1 MSPWMRLQGRPM
13 SSTDQDV
20 RQRNVARHSLS
31 RSPHPYHRQSISV
44 RDKDV
49 PDLGKHALTDEPPRS
64 SDSSEDQAIEAD
76 DEKGPLLRL
85 PAPPIP
91 VRKGLKGVHDASIG
105 WTPNISPEQSPLR
118 EKPAFVFS
126 SAQNDPGTDT
136 AQQEKDEKYT
146 KYVRRRRTEIA
157 RRITETLLVAIIGL
171 LSSLKRSSECPDGS
185 ICIRPSLLKWSPELI
200 CFFTLVGVCYGSFP
214 VRRARRLVYSWGVA
228 PLSAMQK
235 GFHIPS
241 RFDPGIL
248 VYPVLLPLCIAASLR
263 SDDAAIIINIV
274 LGIAS
279 VPMEVIPFNRSGGFY
294 LQWAS
299 SVLPISLLRALK
311 KRPSV
316 LKLSSDSPAFGLLE
330 ISLLFPLHQNLLQV
344 LSALVTTSLDPSEI
358 QLLSAGLINL
368 LIFASSPQAQI
379 LKALLWVGG
388 LCLFI
393 FCETALKTEVT
404 LARIPAWRFARNRPS
419 KSGIA
424 GRMNRLLK
432 AVMPEQKSRFAA
444 LASSDSED
452 ETSPKLRPPRSSRQR
467 SKRTSSPGES
477 SDHCLQRTV
486 SASQTFPRDS
496 FTYPANLPS
505 IARSYTFS
513 AYGRAATF
521 AIRWKKI
528 ATIQNPMLRLTNL
541 QAQALKILLAFYTY
555 SIVGLTILLPVR
567 YFINYRALYGNEAIG
582 WAIGYFLGDVPEFRM
597 FVVNNNLDWW
607 IKIPLNKMSVQCPEH
622 TGTVEM
628 YRQTIVGAANTRLLL
643 AAYCVLVVGIGIL
656 AVLQLKSVV
665 EVDTRRKVFHGV
677 MVAMLLPTIPIDPCF
692 FGLALMIVL
701 AVFLMLDLFRASQ
714 LPPIS
719 RPLTNFLAPYVDGR
733 DYRGP
738 VIVSHIF
745 LLIGCAIPLWLSLS
759 GTMRTGTAPWQGW
772 DVTSRD
778 LSMVSG
784 VICVGMGDA
793 AASLIGR
800 RYGRTKWYWGGGKSI
815 EGSAAFALAVM
826 TGLTAS
832 WLWLRLGGWIEF
844 RKYEVLPALVKSL
857 LAGVGASVMESVL
870 TAANDNVVVP
880 IGLWLL
886 VRGLGI

>member
-1 MSPWMRLQGRPM
+1 M

-20 RQRNVARHSLS
+20 RQRNVATRSLS
-31 RSPHPYHRQSISV
+31 RSPHPYHRRSASLREKEITV
-44 RDKDV
+44 AGV
-49 PDLGKHALTDEPPRS
+49 HALRDDPVRS

-91 VRKGLKGVHDASIG
+91 VRKGLKGVYDASIG
-105 WTPNISPEQSPLR
+105 WTPNISPEVSPSK
-118 EKPAFVFS
+118 EKSAFEF
-126 SAQNDPGTDT
+126 AGPPQDAGAETIR
-136 AQQEKDEKYT
+136 QEKDERYT

-157 RRITETLLVAIIGL
+157 RRITETLLIIVIGL
-171 LSSLKRSSECPDGS
+171 LSSLERGSECSDAVF
-185 ICIRPSLLKWSPELI
+185 CIRPGLLKWSPEI
-200 CFFTLVGVCYGSFP
+200 VCFFAIAGACYGSFP
-214 VRRARRLVYSWGVA
+214 IRRARRLVSSWGVS
-228 PLSAMQK
+228 PLSAVQK

-241 RFDPGIL
+241 RFDTGIL
-248 VYPVLLPLCIAASLR
+248 IYPVLLPLCIAASVR
-263 SDDAAIIINIV
+263 SDDAVILANIV
-274 LGIAS
+274 LGLAS
-279 VPMEVIPFNRSGGFY
+279 IPMEVIPFARSGGFY
-294 LQWAS
+294 LHWT
-299 SVLPISLLRALK
+299 LSLLPVSILRATEQL
-311 KRPSV
+311 PSV
-316 LKLSSDSPAFGLLE
+316 LKLPLEMPAVDFLE
-330 ISLLFPLHQNLLQV
+330 TGLLFPLHQTLLQV
-344 LSALVTTSLDPSEI
+344 LSSLVTTSLDPSEI

-368 LIFASSPQAQI
+368 LFFASSPQAQM

-388 LCLFI
+388 LCLFVL
-393 FCETALKTEVT
+393 CETALKTEVK
-404 LARIPAWRFARNRPS
+404 LARIPAWRFARNKPS
-419 KSGIA
+419 KRGIA
-424 GRMNRLLK
+424 GRLNRILK

-444 LASSDSED
+444 LASSESED
-452 ETSPKLRPPRSSRQR
+452 ETSPQLQPPRSTRR
-467 SKRTSSPGES
+467 RIKNPASPTEKLDNG
-477 SDHCLQRTV
+477 LQRTA
-486 SASQTFPRDS
+486 SAGQTPPRNHLKESTD
-496 FTYPANLPS
+496 LPG

-513 AYGRAATF
+513 AYGRAATIAIKWKRF
-521 AIRWKKI
+521 A
-528 ATIQNPMLRLTNL
+528 TTQNPFLRLTYI
-541 QAQALKILLAFYTY
+541 QAQALKILLAIYAYTAVAF
-555 SIVGLTILLPVR
+555 SILLPVKC
-567 YFINYRALYGNEAIG
+567 FISARALQGNEAIG
-582 WAIGYFLGDVPEFRM
+582 WAIGYFIGDVPQFRM
-597 FVVNNNLDWW
+597 FVVNNNLEWW
-607 IKIPLNKMSVQCPEH
+607 IKIPINKASIECSRDIGVID
-622 TGTVEM
+622 M
-628 YRQTIVGAANTRLLL
+628 YRQTIFGAANTRLLL
-643 AAYCVLVVGIGIL
+643 AAYCVIVVGIGIV

-759 GTMRTGTAPWQGW
+759 STDRTGTAPWQGW
-772 DVTSRD
+772 EVTSRD

-815 EGSAAFALAVM
+815 EGSAAFAVAVM
-826 TGLTAS
+826 IGLTVS

-844 RKYEVLPALVKSL
+844 RMQEVLPAIGKSL
-857 LAGVGASVMESVL
+857 LAGMGASVMESVL